1 MDNGPSQWHALLNHW
16 QVSQKSGRV
25 WGFDIGGA
33 NLKVV
38 SLDRPSGHLNSQS
51 HSFALWRTPQE
62 LSTALQALTASFAA
76 PDQITIT
83 MTGEIAD
90 CFPGKSVGV
99 AAIVDQ
105 CEMAFAGRRV
115 PIRYYAQT
123 ASIEDRSWL
132 RADEAK
138 QRWPEVAASNWHAVA
153 RLWGNYLSAE
163 FQGPGLIADLGSTT
177 LDLTVVAPDRPL
189 TPATDWQRIQ
199 TGRLV
204 YTGARR
210 SPLSMILPAVTYRG
224 MTLPLA
230 QELFATIHD
239 AYLLTELIDQ
249 DEENNATAD
258 GRPATRDRAAQ
269 RIARMFCS
277 DAPELPIEFLHHVA
291 KLAQARHLQLIA
303 SALTRPLVEEPE
315 LQWLLNLGEGERLL
329 FVAMAQTPWSMFAG
343 SIRSGT
349 DLLGPE
355 VSHVMPAVAV
365 AILAP

>member
-1 MDNGPSQWHALLNHW
+1 MDSGPPQWNTLLKHW

-38 SLDRPSGHLNSQS
+38 CLDRPSGHLTSQS

-76 PDQITIT
+76 PDQIVIT
-83 MTGEIAD
+83 TTGEIAD
-90 CFPGKSVGV
+90 CFPRKSAGV

-105 CEMAFAGRRV
+105 CEMAFARRGV

-138 QRWPEVAASNWHAVA
+138 QSCTEVAASNWHAVA
-153 RLWGNYLSAE
+153 RLWGNFLSSE
-163 FQGPGLIADLGSTT
+163 FQAPGLIADLGSTT
-177 LDLTVVAPDRPL
+177 LDLTVVGPDRPL
-189 TPATDWQRIQ
+189 TPASDWQRIQ

-210 SPLSMILPAVTYRG
+210 SPLSMILPTVNYRG
-224 MTLPLA
+224 LTLPLA

-239 AYLLTELIDQ
+239 AYLLTELIDE

-258 GRPATRDRAAQ
+258 GRPATRDHAAQ

-277 DAPELPIEFLHHVA
+277 DAQELPSEFLHHVA
-291 KLAQARHLQLIA
+291 MQAQSKHLQLIA
-303 SALTRPLVEEPE
+303 SALARPLREEPG
-315 LQWLLNLGEGERLL
+315 LLWLLNLGEGERLL
-329 FVAMAQTPWSMFAG
+329 FVAMAQTRWSMFAG

-355 VSHVMPAVAV
+355 VSGVMPAVAV